1 MSLADSLKNLNEF
14 DINDLDINNAGIW
27 PAPIKAIVA
36 LIVFGLILGGG
47 YWFFIKDQYA
57 QLDRVEQQEQE
68 LRERYEQK
76 AYQVAN
82 LDTFKAQMEEMEETF
97 GALVRQLPGE
107 TEVPGL
113 LEDITNTALGSG
125 LSLQEI
131 ALQPEVARDFYAELP
146 INIRVTGG
154 YHELASFVSSVAGLP
169 RIVTLHDLTIQ
180 PTSGEGDQLN
190 MQVVARTYRYRAGE
204 CAWQNSMQEKPG
216 WDFVWYPS

>member
-14 DINDLDINNAGIW
+14 DINDLDLNNAGVW
-27 PAPIKAIVA
+27 PAPVKAIVA
-36 LIVFGLILGGG
+36 LIVFGLVLGGG

-57 QLDRVEQQEQE
+57 QLERVEQQEQE
-68 LRERYEQK
+68 LREKYEQK
-76 AYQVAN
+76 AYRVAN

-125 LSLQEI
+125 LSLKEI
-131 ALQPEVARDFYAELP
+131 KLQPEVTRDFYAELP

-180 PTSGEGDQLN
+180 PTSGKAGDQLD

-204 CAWQNSMQEKPG
+204 
-216 WDFVWYPS
+216 